1 MRSSD
6 VWLGLPYDV
15 FTFTMLQNLA
25 AADLGSEIGTFYMN
39 LGSSHLYASNFEGAK
54 AVLHGKVPSTMFSP
68 ELSTLPA
75 PELDDV
81 LRTRVNIY
89 SDVLSRPWD
98 VYADALCVET
108 NLDAIAHL
116 SRLR

>member
-1 MRSSD
+1 
-6 VWLGLPYDV
+6 
-15 FTFTMLQNLA
+15 
-25 AADLGSEIGTFYMN
+25 
-39 LGSSHLYASNFEGAK
+39 
-54 AVLHGKVPSTMFSP
+54 VLHGKVPSTMFSP